1 MVLAALASLEEQG
14 QYALAS
20 NYGGLVARMVF
31 QPLEESSRN
40 VLGKLTASD
49 NGAAS
54 HLEKVAT
61 AKAYLS
67 DILHS
72 YGIFSILACIGGP
85 VAIPPAIKIIMGRH
99 WTSPEMLELL
109 LAYCYYIPFLAFNGI
124 TEAFVSSTANNTELR
139 RQTGWMTAFSVA
151 FAAAVYFFLGVCEL
165 GAVGLVWANMANMA
179 LRITWS
185 HWFIKRYFRTH
196 GIEFNTAEALPSL
209 WTLAAGVLVY
219 ASLATIRP
227 SIESGM
233 VDMARP
239 IGIAMIAGISV

>member
-1 MVLAALASLEEQG
+1 MVLAALASLEDQG
-14 QYALAS
+14 LYALAS

-54 HLEKVAT
+54 HPERVAT

-67 DILHS
+67 DILHA
-72 YGIFSILACIGGP
+72 YGIFSILACVGGP
-85 VAIPPAIKIIMGRH
+85 AAIPLAIKIFMGRH

-124 TEAFVSSTANNTELR
+124 TEAFVSSTATNTELR
-139 RQTGWMTAFSVA
+139 QQTGWMTAFSVA
-151 FAAAVYFFLGVCEL
+151 FAAAVYLFLGVCKL
-165 GAVGLVWANMANMA
+165 GAVGLVWANMVNMA
-179 LRITWS
+179 LRIMWS
-185 HWFIKRYFRTH
+185 HWFIKRYFRSH
-196 GIEFNTAEALPSL
+196 SVELHLVEALPSL
-209 WTLAAGVLVY
+209 WTLAAGVLAY
-219 ASLATIRP
+219 ASLATMRP

-233 VDMARP
+233 MDMLRA
-239 IGIAMIAGISV
+239 IGIAMIAGISM